1 MRLESDDLKVE
12 LAKTELKAKAIEYL
26 ILTEKAE
33 IYKFEE
39 KVRLAEVWAALFWL
53 FPTIIKKTAF
63 LYVEI
68 LYLKW
73 FK

>member
-26 ILTEKAE
+26 ILTEKTE

-39 KVRLAEVWAALFWL
+39 KVRPKEV
-53 FPTIIKKTAF
+53 
-63 LYVEI
+63 
-68 LYLKW
+68 
-73 FK
+73 